1 VDRPLSDSIVPIAA
15 STSQA
20 SPRQVRAASAYQVRY
35 AAGMAASPEGA
46 APAAAPA
53 LPAGIS
59 AATATVTT
67 VSAATH
73 PRRTFSQLADLL
85 STYCLCAQ

>member
-1 VDRPLSDSIVPIAA
+1 MSDSIVPIAA

-20 SPRQVRAASAYQVRY
+20 SPRQVRAASLYQVRY
-35 AAGMAASPEGA
+35 DTGMAASPEA
-46 APAAAPA
+46 APRDVAAPA

-67 VSAATH
+67 ISATTH
-73 PRRTFSQLADLL
+73 PLRKFSQLADLL
-85 STYCLCAQ
+85 PIYCLCAQ